1 MAEITKKS
9 LVLTFGTVGSKEV
22 TLTITK
28 PSDTLTGVNIA
39 SAMDQIIAANAYGD
53 GDVVNQKLAAKYV
66 TQQVDAIAL
75 V

>member
-22 TLTITK
+22 ALTITK
-28 PSDTLTGVNIA
+28 PSDTLTGAEIA
-39 SAMDQIIAANAYGD
+39 SAMDQIVATNAYGD
-53 GDVVNQKLAAKYV
+53 GDAVNQKLGVKYV
-66 TQQVDAIAL
+66 TQQVDVIAL